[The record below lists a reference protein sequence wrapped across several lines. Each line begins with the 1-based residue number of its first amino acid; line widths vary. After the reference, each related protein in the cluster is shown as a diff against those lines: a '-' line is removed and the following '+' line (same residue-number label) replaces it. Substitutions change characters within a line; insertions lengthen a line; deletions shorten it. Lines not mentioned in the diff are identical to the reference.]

1 MKMLKRKHLA
11 LGMTALLSI
20 SALAG
25 CADNENESSK
35 GDTME
40 LKVMLTPQ
48 WKGVLDADEEGADY
62 DSFFKHAA
70 EQFEAEHEN
79 VDINVEVV
87 AGDQRDEL
95 LNVNLNG
102 GTPPDIFFESVFAMG
117 DYAHRGALVPLNDIV
132 DDEAKEDIEQG
143 YWDSVTFGEDI
154 YFYPFSHNPGTF
166 TYNADMFRAAG
177 LDEYI
182 GDENEIKTWTLEE
195 YEEIL
200 KTLKE
205 KLPSTDY
212 SNANAMGMYALNN
225 QGDTWNLAYLR
236 MFGNEFFDK
245 EGNIVLD
252 DASGVK
258 AAEWMNNVYQS
269 GYTNPGAESVSS
281 NDVNA
286 LFQNQ
291 QLAISFTNPILF
303 NNAKAD
309 MEAGKM
315 AEFDMRLANIPSES
329 GDPLTFTY
337 VTGAAVFDTKDEER
351 IEMSKEFV
359 KFVSTNEELI
369 KSSKNGIPV
378 RKSVSDLYKS
388 ENPLFAAYAQN
399 AQYIFNFTGNVPG
412 YNELRQVLYPELQ
425 AMFTKQVT
433 PAEAMKNYQEK
444 GNQVINNA
452 KEDSVIFNK

>member
-1 MKMLKRKHLA
+1 MLKRKHLA
-11 LGMTALLSI
+11 LGMTAILSI
-20 SALAG
+20 AALVG
-25 CADNENESSK
+25 CSDSEDESNK
-35 GDTME
+35 GDTIE

-48 WKGVLDADEEGADY
+48 WKGVIDATEEGADY
-62 DSFFKHAA
+62 DSFFKYAA

-79 VDINVEVV
+79 VDISVEVV

-102 GTPPDIFFESVFAMG
+102 GTPPDVFFESVFAMG
-117 DYAHRGALVPLNDIV
+117 DYAHRGALIPLNDII
-132 DDEAKEDIEQG
+132 DDEDKADIEQG
-143 YWDSVTFGEDI
+143 YWESVTFGDDI
-154 YFYPFSHNPGTF
+154 YFYPFSHNPGTL
-166 TYNADMFRAAG
+166 TYNADMFKAAG
-177 LDEYI
+177 LDQYI
-182 GDENEIKTWTLEE
+182 GDENEIKTWTMEE

-236 MFGNEFFDK
+236 MFGNEFFDA
-245 EGNIVLD
+245 EGNIILD
-252 DASGVK
+252 DANGVK
-258 AAEWMNNVYQS
+258 AAEWMKNVYQS

-315 AEFDMRLANIPSES
+315 GKFDMRLANIPSES

-359 KFVSTNEELI
+359 KFVSTDEELI
-369 KSSKNGIPV
+369 KASKNGIPV
-378 RKSVSDLYKS
+378 RKSVSELYKS
-388 ENPLFAAYAQN
+388 ENPLFAAYDQN
-399 AQYIFNFTGNVPG
+399 SQYIFNFTGNVPG
-412 YNELRQVLYPELQ
+412 YSQLRQVLYPELQ
-425 AMFTKQVT
+425 AMFTEQLT
-433 PAEAMKNYQEK
+433 PADAVKNYQEK
-444 GNQVINNA
+444 GNQVINDA
-452 KEDSVIFNK
+452 KADSVIFNK